1 VNYFVVLPDG
11 QRYGPANATKLSQW
25 VLEGRVMPDS
35 VLQDVQSGRMMAA
48 RDVPGI
54 QWPNGTTV
62 AGTPSAF
69 RQAVMPMPSVGE
81 SAFQRSI
88 QIGALSFLMCLLCP
102 LVSSVG
108 NIFGILKGIE
118 ALNQGHPKA
127 QFAIGLN
134 IGALILSGIAILVAA
149 TVLVQ

>member
-69 RQAVMPMPSVGE
+69 
-81 SAFQRSI
+81 
-88 QIGALSFLMCLLCP
+88 LSFLMCLLCP